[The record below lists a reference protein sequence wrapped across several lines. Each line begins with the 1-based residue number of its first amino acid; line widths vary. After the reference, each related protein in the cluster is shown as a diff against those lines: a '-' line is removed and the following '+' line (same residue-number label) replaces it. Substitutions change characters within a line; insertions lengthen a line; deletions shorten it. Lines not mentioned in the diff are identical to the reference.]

1 MERTASTLVLGLILA
16 AATAWLFGSAV
27 RAVLRFLGESMR
39 YAGDVGGLAALVAF
53 LLLGAYV
60 LFRVVLGTGE

>member
-53 LLLGAYV
+53 
-60 LFRVVLGTGE
+60 VVLGVYVVYRVARGR